1 MQRTVLV
8 LSVTMLLHPA
18 TIAAQSG
25 RPDFSGTWIMD
36 AERSESLVNGY
47 ESVPV
52 TLVANQTPSLL
63 IVESKRGATSETI
76 LYKLD
81 GSETSL
87 PGQVTTT
94 MSWRGA
100 SLAMRTVRYIS
111 GWAVTVEDTWQLG
124 DNGNAI
130 TIERRLNVQ
139 HGYEGRAGDG
149 GYSSPARDV
158 FVRSTKP

>member
-1 MQRTVLV
+1 MHRTVLV
-8 LSVTMLLHPA
+8 LSMTMLLHPA

-36 AERSESLVNGY
+36 PERSESLANGY
-47 ESVPV
+47 ETVPV
-52 TLVANQTPSLL
+52 TLIANQTPALL

-100 SLAMRTVRYIS
+100 TLATRTIRYIS
-111 GWAVTVEDTWQLG
+111 GWAVTIEDTWQLG
-124 DNGNAI
+124 DNGNTV
-130 TIERRLNVQ
+130 TIERKLNVQ
-139 HGYEGRAGDG
+139 HGYEGRTGDG

-158 FVRSTKP
+158 FVRSAKP